1 MIEQNVEIGNRE
13 RIYCTRSNTSISQGK
28 MSENK
33 NSEAEDVFE
42 FLDSLP
48 EAKNGGKMD
57 TANVKGTQ
65 EESKN
70 DSDSAAEQKGKDGTK
85 GDDDIFEFLEELEK
99 SNLSLTDKKKVEEKT
114 RSELASKKAEVQE
127 AVEPKEAKKLEK
139 KDQQEEQQPEQ
150 EGDEEEDEE
159 EEEEAPLHDPIASIS
174 NWWSSS
180 GSAKVTSIWN
190 KTAEQASQIKNR
202 LAQEQLDLSSKISTN
217 TITEIA
223 RNLQK
228 IVVGETEEV
237 LRIHLVHDLVNYPS
251 LQYNIESKFDQVLSS
266 QVEGGIRIFVDEW
279 GHPNNSGVKSME
291 KKSSVED
298 AESKNSKKK
307 LQFNLFDGKITDGEK
322 LAFANLENAL
332 KLFTTAHDEYQRQQ
346 KDADTGPDDDK
357 SSISSNGNKISDL
370 FISILPIAIPQ
381 KQQDGDEDFQI
392 TDSNTP
398 GNFNF
403 TLVLKDITNDITTIT
418 RSQGFPVK
426 WVNWLEGSIEKRDL
440 AGKEQEKEAGDD
452 KNQHKSEDEDEDEE
466 DDDEIVDPSEWVK
479 EWIEDGLSLSFGVMA
494 QNYVIDRMGL

>member
-1 MIEQNVEIGNRE
+1 
-13 RIYCTRSNTSISQGK
+13 

-57 TANVKGTQ
+57 TANLKGTK
-65 EESKN
+65 EESK
-70 DSDSAAEQKGKDGTK
+70 DGSDSAAQQKGKDGTK

-114 RSELASKKAEVQE
+114 RSELASKKAELQE
-127 AVEPKEAKKLEK
+127 AAVEPIEAEKLK
-139 KDQQEEQQPEQ
+139 KDQQQEQEQ
-150 EGDEEEDEE
+150 EGEEEAEEEGGEAEEEAEEED

-279 GHPNNSGVKSME
+279 GHPNNNGVKPME
-291 KKSSVED
+291 RKFSVED
-298 AESKNSKKK
+298 AEAKNSRKK

-332 KLFTTAHDEYQRQQ
+332 KLFNTAHDEYQKQQ
-346 KDADTGPDDDK
+346 KDADAGPDDDK
-357 SSISSNGNKISDL
+357 SSISSTGNKISDL

-426 WVNWLEGSIEKRDL
+426 WVNWLEGSIEKREP

-452 KNQHKSEDEDEDEE
+452 KNQHKSEDED
-466 DDDEIVDPSEWVK
+466 DDDDDDDDNDEIVDLSEWVK

>member
-1 MIEQNVEIGNRE
+1 M
-13 RIYCTRSNTSISQGK
+13 
-28 MSENK
+28 
-33 NSEAEDVFE
+33 
-42 FLDSLP
+42 
-48 EAKNGGKMD
+48 
-57 TANVKGTQ
+57 
-65 EESKN
+65 
-70 DSDSAAEQKGKDGTK
+70 
-85 GDDDIFEFLEELEK
+85 
-99 SNLSLTDKKKVEEKT
+99 
-114 RSELASKKAEVQE
+114 
-127 AVEPKEAKKLEK
+127 
-139 KDQQEEQQPEQ
+139 
-150 EGDEEEDEE
+150 
-159 EEEEAPLHDPIASIS
+159 HDPIASIS

-180 GSAKVTSIWN
+180 GSAKVSSIWN

-202 LAQEQLDLSSKISTN
+202 LAQEQLDLTSKINTS

-279 GHPNNSGVKSME
+279 GHPNNNGITPVE
-291 KKSSVED
+291 KKPSVADGELG
-298 AESKNSKKK
+298 NSKKK
-307 LQFNLFDGKITDGEK
+307 LQFNLFDGKVTDGEK
-322 LAFANLENAL
+322 LAFANLENAV
-332 KLFTTAHDEYQRQQ
+332 KLFNTAHEEYQKQQ
-346 KDADTGPDDDK
+346 KEADATPDDDR
-357 SSISSNGNKISDL
+357 SSISSNSNKISDL

-381 KQQDGDEDFQI
+381 KQKDADGDFQV

-426 WVNWLEGSIEKRDL
+426 WVNWLEGSVEKTGSTASEERNKSYDEKKQ
-440 AGKEQEKEAGDD
+440 KE
-452 KNQHKSEDEDEDEE
+452 SEDEDED
-466 DDDEIVDPSEWVK
+466 DEIIDPSEWVK

>member
-1 MIEQNVEIGNRE
+1 
-13 RIYCTRSNTSISQGK
+13 

-48 EAKNGGKMD
+48 EAKNGGKMVNTD
-57 TANVKGTQ
+57 VKGSQ
-65 EESKN
+65 EGVKGGSNSVAGKTGN
-70 DSDSAAEQKGKDGTK
+70 DGKK

-99 SNLSLTDKKKVEEKT
+99 SNLSLTDKKGVEKKAPSESVNNKAQDEKVEESKENKN
-114 RSELASKKAEVQE
+114 SEQDAHGKEK
-127 AVEPKEAKKLEK
+127 EPQ
-139 KDQQEEQQPEQ
+139 QQEK
-150 EGDEEEDEE
+150 EE
-159 EEEEAPLHDPIASIS
+159 EEEEEEETPLHDPIASIS

-180 GSAKVTSIWN
+180 GSAKVSSIWN

-202 LAQEQLDLSSKISTN
+202 LAQEQLDLTSKINTS

-279 GHPNNSGVKSME
+279 GHPNNNGITPVE
-291 KKSSVED
+291 KKPSVADGELG
-298 AESKNSKKK
+298 NSKKK
-307 LQFNLFDGKITDGEK
+307 LQFNLFDGKVTDGEK
-322 LAFANLENAL
+322 LAFANLENAV
-332 KLFTTAHDEYQRQQ
+332 KLFNTAHEEYQKQQ
-346 KDADTGPDDDK
+346 KEADATPDDDR
-357 SSISSNGNKISDL
+357 SSISSNSNKISDL

-381 KQQDGDEDFQI
+381 KQKDADGDFQV

-426 WVNWLEGSIEKRDL
+426 WVNWLEGSVEKTGSTASEERNKSYDQKKQ
-440 AGKEQEKEAGDD
+440 KE
-452 KNQHKSEDEDEDEE
+452 SEDEDED
-466 DDDEIVDPSEWVK
+466 DEIIDPSEWVK

>member
-1 MIEQNVEIGNRE
+1 
-13 RIYCTRSNTSISQGK
+13 
-28 MSENK
+28 MSDNK

-48 EAKNGGKMD
+48 EAKNGEKMD
-57 TANVKGTQ
+57 NADANGSQEDLKGGSNSATG
-65 EESKN
+65 KTGN
-70 DSDSAAEQKGKDGTK
+70 DGKK

-99 SNLSLTDKKKVEEKT
+99 SNLSLTDKKMVEKKT
-114 RSELASKKAEVQE
+114 LNESAN
-127 AVEPKEAKKLEK
+127 KEAQDKELGESKENKKPGQDVYTKEK
-139 KDQQEEQQPEQ
+139 DLKQQEK
-150 EGDEEEDEE
+150 EEEEEE

-202 LAQEQLDLSSKISTN
+202 LAQEQLDLSSKINAN

-279 GHPNNSGVKSME
+279 GHPNNNGITPME
-291 KKSSVED
+291 KKPSVVDGEVG
-298 AESKNSKKK
+298 NSKKK
-307 LQFNLFDGKITDGEK
+307 LQFNLFDGKVTDGEK
-322 LAFANLENAL
+322 LAFANLENAV
-332 KLFTTAHDEYQRQQ
+332 KLFNTAHEEYQKQQ
-346 KDADTGPDDDK
+346 KEADVAQDDDR

-381 KQQDGDEDFQI
+381 KQQDVDDDFQI

-426 WVNWLEGSIEKRDL
+426 WVNWLEGSVEK
-440 AGKEQEKEAGDD
+440 AGSTAGEEGKKSGDD
-452 KNQHKSEDEDEDEE
+452 KKQKESGDED
-466 DDDEIVDPSEWVK
+466 DDDEIIDPSEWVK